1 MHRKHLNLCFL
12 VISAKDQP
20 IATIKDC
27 AGSVEVG
34 VVFEVECNFVVYIT
48 IEVNDEWL
56 ELKRLVSHWLTTIA
70 NQNFILTLLL
80 PPACWRTKTA
90 SSSGSLTSGHF
101 QASSGQGH
109 PSGHLAMH
117 GQVAW
122 SS

>member
-1 MHRKHLNLCFL
+1 M

-20 IATIKDC
+20 IAAIKDC
-27 AGSVEVG
+27 ARSVEVG
-34 VVFEVECNFVVYIT
+34 VVFEVEGHFVVNIT

-56 ELKRLVSHWLTTIA
+56 ELKNLGSYWLTTIA
-70 NQNFILTLLL
+70 NQNFTFTLLL

-117 GQVAW
+117 GQVE
-122 SS
+122 